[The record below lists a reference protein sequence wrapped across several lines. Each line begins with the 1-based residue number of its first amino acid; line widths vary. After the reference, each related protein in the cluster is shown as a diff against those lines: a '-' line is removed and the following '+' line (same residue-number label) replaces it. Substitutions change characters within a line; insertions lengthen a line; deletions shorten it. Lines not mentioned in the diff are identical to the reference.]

1 MKRIGILVVLALSFG
16 LTACNSTPKT
26 ETQKEEKVE
35 EKRIVSLNGS
45 ITEIIYAVGSQ
56 KELIG
61 VDVTSTFPKE
71 TEKLTNLGHTRKL
84 EIESLIGLNPSHVV
98 MMEEEVSPDLKSK
111 LKQAKIE
118 LVTFKQPNSVAGTK
132 ALITDVSAWLGKTDE
147 AKNLRSELDATIS
160 KLKKLDKKPKV
171 MFVYARGAGTLMVA
185 GEKTPMEQMI
195 LLAGG
200 ENAGKGFVDFKPLT
214 SESVIAANPDVIL
227 MFESG
232 AQSLG
237 PDGIFNV
244 PGVAVTNAGK
254 NKALIQMDG
263 QLLSGFGPRVADA
276 LVELNGEFA
285 KLK

>member
-1 MKRIGILVVLALSFG
+1 MKKIGFLILGIAFG
-16 LTACNSTPKT
+16 LTSCNSGVKS
-26 ETQKEEKVE
+26 EDKKEEEVA

-45 ITEIIYAVGSQ
+45 VTEIIYAMGSQ

-61 VDVTSTFPKE
+61 VDVTSTFPAE
-71 TEKLTNLGHTRKL
+71 AEKLTNLGHVRKL
-84 EIESLIGLNPSHVV
+84 AIESLIGLNPTHVV
-98 MMEEEVSPDLKSK
+98 LLDDEVAPDLASK

-118 LVTFKQPNSVAGTK
+118 IVTFKRPNSLEESKT
-132 ALITDVSAWLGKTDE
+132 LIKDVSTWLGKKE
-147 AKNLRSELDATIS
+147 QANELIASIDARM
-160 KLKKLDKKPKV
+160 KELKKLENKPKV
-171 MFVYARGAGTLMVA
+171 LFVYARGAGTLMVA
-185 GEKTPMEQMI
+185 GENTPMEKMI

-237 PDGIFNV
+237 PDGIFKV
-244 PGVAVTNAGK
+244 PGVEITNAGK

-263 QLLSGFGPRVADA
+263 QLLSGFGPRVAEA
-276 LVELNGEFA
+276 IIELNKEFS